1 MTTPDSRP
9 RNRTD
14 PTRPAPERPRRR
26 RRDDD
31 QAPKLLKPR
40 DVAKALG
47 CSEWWVKE
55 QARKGRIPFSWIG
68 GSYRFT
74 HDHLHEII
82 RVFEHRP
89 VGETSEAVTAQG
101 RSPRTRTGSRAA
113 GAVQAPQANRLTARP
128 PRRSLQTPS
137 PGTQG

>member
-1 MTTPDSRP
+1 MATPDSRP

-26 RRDDD
+26 DDD
-31 QAPKLLKPR
+31 QAPKLLTPR
-40 DVAKALG
+40 DVAKALK

-74 HDHLHEII
+74 HEHLHEII
-82 RVFEHRP
+82 RVFERRP
-89 VGETSEAVTAQG
+89 VAAASEAVTAQR

-113 GAVQAPQANRLTARP
+113 GAVRAPQANRLTARP
-128 PRRSLQTPS
+128 PRRTRQTTP
-137 PGTQG
+137 PDAQA